1 MKQAKD
7 ILLNQNTSELVKTM
21 DNISNIPDSKTLN
34 KGDIKEYIANLSSL
48 SHTLTK
54 CSRSGMIPPELKDIS
69 NSFEKSGYDINKMP
83 SHISSS
89 LKRTYEGLSKA
100 YSENPGYF
108 KDSAT
113 KGYIDAYELF
123 TGVKFR
129 NFVNKMKASKAF
141 EKVSKSKESLNY
153 NSSIESLD
161 AYISDLSLYYDKNV
175 KSNEFLGEGMLAKI
189 VAPIATEFTGMTAS
203 ISTLSSIVIIALVV
217 ISILIICM
225 CILSTMFQQR
235 VVEAIEELA
244 TSKSTNPKI
253 DMTKVALK
261 MEESIPSATNK
272 FMVKP
277 MICCTKFMNKFT
289 EPKNVDN
296 VEKSIKVMDK
306 YKNSKEDL
314 SQSQELVGSAALV
327 GTLSKLF
334 AFGAGNP
341 ILISL
346 SIIILAVSI
355 ICLIRGVIYWI
366 NHFRFKVGELLLE
379 QDSMIKVN
387 IDQLIAKVNDPNTPE
402 PEKERLRKVI
412 SRQENIAKG
421 LRKMSD
427 VLYKECTKANTDAY
441 DEINQDSKIDF
452 DQIAEKTINEADKAV
467 TNTDVVVTNESEV
480 DPESVQTAS
489 IIF

>member
-1 MKQAKD
+1 MIQPKD
-7 ILLNQNTSELVKTM
+7 ILNQNTSKLTEAM
-21 DNISNIPDSKTLN
+21 DKISNIPDSKTLN
-34 KGDIKEYIANLSSL
+34 RSDIKEYVANLSSL

-54 CSRSGMIPPELKDIS
+54 CSRSGIIPPELKDIS
-69 NSFEKSGYDINKMP
+69 VSFERSGYDISKMP

-100 YSENPGYF
+100 YAENPGYF

-113 KGYIDAYELF
+113 KGYIDSYELL
-123 TGVKFR
+123 TGVKFK
-129 NFVNKMKASKAF
+129 NFINKMKASKAF

-153 NSSIESLD
+153 ESSIESLD
-161 AYISDLSLYYDKNV
+161 AYIADLNLYYDKNTR
-175 KSNEFLGEGMLAKI
+175 SNEFIGEGMLAKI

-203 ISTLSSIVIIALVV
+203 ISTLSSILIICLVV
-217 ISILIICM
+217 LSVLIICM
-225 CILSTMFQQR
+225 CILSTIYQQR
-235 VVEAIEELA
+235 VVEAIEALA
-244 TSKSTNPKI
+244 NGGEEKV
-253 DMTKVALK
+253 DLTKVALK

-296 VEKSIKVMDK
+296 VEKSVKIVDK
-306 YKNSKEDL
+306 FKKSKEDFT
-314 SQSQELVGSAALV
+314 QSQELVGSTALV
-327 GTLSKLF
+327 GTLSKLL
-334 AFGAGNP
+334 AFGTGNP

-355 ICLIRGVIYWI
+355 ICLIRGVIYWV
-366 NHFRFKVGELLLE
+366 NHFRFKVGELLHE
-379 QDSMIKVN
+379 QDEMLKVN
-387 IDQLIAKVNDPNTPE
+387 IDQLIAKVNDSNTPE

-427 VLYKECTKANTDAY
+427 VLYKECTKANSDAN
-441 DEINQDSKIDF
+441 DELTQDSKIDF
-452 DQIAEKTINEADKAV
+452 DQIADKTINEADKAIAV
-467 TNTDVVVTNESEV
+467 NNDVKVTNETEV
-480 DPESVQTAS
+480 DPNTIQTAS